1 MSHFDLFAQRIDAFG
16 GDQLLCRHTSDDL
29 LPVAALALCFESTAY
44 GVDNPIS
51 EQAKEEMGIAALI
64 RLMKERAQV

>member
-1 MSHFDLFAQRIDAFG
+1 M
-16 GDQLLCRHTSDDL
+16 CRHTSHDL
-29 LPVAALALCFESTAY
+29 SPVAVLALRFESTAY

-51 EQAKEEMGIAALI
+51 KQGKEEMGIAALI